1 MSTYSEYKNLELPTS
16 PERYDVGVFNKN
28 NMVIDSELHKLD
40 LKNQSQDTLLATK
53 EALETEIARATESE
67 NSIKDDLTDFTQT
80 ELSDHDTSDSSHT
93 DIRNLISELT
103 VKLNTLA
110 DSDDTTLDQLS
121 EIVAYIKNNKDLI
134 DGITAN
140 KVNVADI
147 IDNLTSDTTDKPLSA
162 KQGKVLK
169 ALITE
174 LTAAIPTKTSQLTN
188 DSGFKTTDNN
198 TWKANTAT
206 SEGYVAKGSGQ
217 ANKVWK
223 TDANGNP
230 DWRDETSGT
239 SLGFTPVQQGGGTG
253 QLTNKTYI
261 GWNGSQLKAQVDS
274 TDMGS
279 FVMTGSKDNA
289 ILPVSKGGTGQT
301 TAINAAN
308 ALINALSIGSGTAF
322 PMDNNYFISQETG
335 GAATYYRRPFSA
347 LWGYIKG
354 KINAANSGIKAP
366 AAAAADKLSAAK
378 KINGYLFDGGSDI
391 ENFAIY
397 NGLATATGNKRVIRV
412 TPLGHASS
420 PSVGTIVNV
429 FFSQAQDNYKNYENF
444 YLALGSGAEAPIY
457 WYYSNEH
464 DYQNKIIFKAR
475 QIYTFMYDGY
485 GWAIISPSCFEVSQA
500 VDYAVSD
507 GTAAMEVNLYATVGL
522 YLLIGVG
529 GTLTT
534 SDYYHADLLFLLPG
548 KNIKVA
554 IGSTGS
560 TTRYTVTLPGSQTIN
575 IKSAKNARCDVTL
588 YSLGRLNYYGR
599 LA

>member
-103 VKLNTLA
+103 VRLNALA

-147 IDNLTSDTTDKPLSA
+147 IDNLTSDNTNKPLSA

-174 LTAAIPTKTSQLTN
+174 LTASIPTKTSQLTN

-198 TWKANTAT
+198 TWKANTSS
-206 SEGYVAKGSGQ
+206 SEGYVASGNGK

-301 TAINAAN
+301 TLNATLR
-308 ALINALSIGSGTAF
+308 ALVDSASSA
-322 PMDNNYFISQETG
+322 PSETG
-335 GAATYYRRPFSA
+335 SAFFDSYKLLFAAMDSTPRPWQMLTFGG
-347 LWGYIKG
+347 LWNRFIKP
-354 KINAANSGIKAP
+354 KINAANSGVKPPVSI
-366 AAAAADKLSAAK
+366 AADKLSTARYMDGLK
-378 KINGYLFDGGSDI
+378 FDGSKDVNRFITITGYKEAAQITDDYSYSLSITDVFDLNLTNNCLI
-391 ENFAIY
+391 YMVCYADCPFGKYIVNINNKSFMMGLMAFRSGMIYCFAIHDNILKKVSSFDTDNLVEY
-397 NGLATATGNKRVIRV
+397 FHGTQGSSAGNVGVFSPSGIDIGMGASYLAVGVTRTAADKVDYSATHLLTFCQGTYWATSLGSHGSTARYSWVVNNVLNERGLALK
-412 TPLGHASS
+412 
-420 PSVGTIVNV
+420 VN
-429 FFSQAQDNYKNYENF
+429 AN
-444 YLALGSGAEAPIY
+444 I
-457 WYYSNEH
+457 
-464 DYQNKIIFKAR
+464 
-475 QIYTFMYDGY
+475 T
-485 GWAIISPSCFEVSQA
+485 
-500 VDYAVSD
+500 YAVKIYCL
-507 GTAAMEVNLYATVGL
+507 GELY
-522 YLLIGVG
+522 
-529 GTLTT
+529 
-534 SDYYHADLLFLLPG
+534 F
-548 KNIKVA
+548 
-554 IGSTGS
+554 
-560 TTRYTVTLPGSQTIN
+560 
-575 IKSAKNARCDVTL
+575 
-588 YSLGRLNYYGR
+588 
-599 LA
+599 